1 MADPAAVYCHE
12 LGYEY
17 QVVDGAKGQYG
28 VCDFPDGS
36 SCDAWRFL
44 EGMCGQGYSYCAK
57 QGYGLITKT
66 DGKDSLSRAYSVCVQ
81 GQQEIG
87 SVTELMRLSEKA
99 TKGSVRPEQSPVPP
113 AESPSAESK
122 APSAPSSFDW
132 RSYNGQ
138 DWMTSVKDQG
148 GCGSCW
154 AFSAVG
160 IVEPVYNISTNDS
173 SLDLDLSEEYL
184 VSDCHSY
191 GGYET
196 CCGGSNDEALNFIR
210 DSGISDE
217 ACFPYVDGLSC
228 TCGTSCNTDCTYRT
242 WGKCSDAT
250 CLNRCANWASRLTRI
265 QATGPVN
272 ASVSSIKDK
281 LVEKGPLSVC
291 FGFGSEYGGNFDA
304 QDVYRCTNDSGT
316 NHCVVIAG
324 YDDDG
329 RYWILKNSWG
339 SSWNGDEQGYFKLGY
354 GECYVEQYVYYADAP
369 SCPGQYQ
376 LTMQVSPP
384 GAGTT
389 TPSVGGHCY
398 NSGTVVPISASANSG
413 WQFTGWSGDADC
425 SDGSVTVNSNKTCL
439 ANFSHAGCNTYTSTD
454 VPKSIPDL
462 TTVTS
467 TLNVGSSFAL
477 TDVNAG
483 PLNITHTYDADLD
496 VFLISPHGTRVE
508 LFTDVGG
515 SGDNFTNTVLDDE
528 CATSIASGAAPFTGC
543 YRPEG
548 SLSALDGQSSA
559 GVWTLEV
566 TDDYAVDTGTL
577 QSWQLELCGAA
588 TPTPTPIPST
598 PTPTPTPGTP
608 TPTPTWSP
616 DTDGD
621 TVPDSVDNCPSVANP
636 GQENTDA
643 AIDNGPGVPG
653 NDGTVPNAIADGQG
667 DACETD
673 PDIDHDGLPDA
684 QDTNPLGATGICAA
698 FNGRSDGHP
707 HPAGG
712 DVTNDDDHDG
722 DPAFPMGDD
731 TSDNGPSWDTD
742 NDGFLDGYEC
752 LHGSN
757 PRDVNSKPAALVDD
771 NADNDGD
778 GLRNGWERRGWG
790 TSPTLVDSDGDGL
803 GDCKEAADVNGNGVV
818 DFVEDTMF
826 YARAVLLPRAS
837 FGKTMDFDLDKNGVA
852 DFGGDLLQEA
862 RYAFHILPC
871 Q

>member
-1 MADPAAVYCHE
+1 LRYKLSFLALLAGAGALALFLVLLHSHANQAPAAQTFQSFELDAQGQIGGSTSESAESALGLAAAPGDATSTCGGNAPGMADPAAVYCHE

-113 AESPSAESK
+113 AEGPSTEAE
-122 APSAPSSFDW
+122 APSAPAFFDW
-132 RSYNGQ
+132 RDYNGQ

-196 CCGGSNDEALNFIR
+196 CCGGWNDVALEFIR

-217 ACFPYVDGLSC
+217 ACFPYVDALSC
-228 TCGTSCNTDCTYRT
+228 TCGDSCDANCTYRT

-291 FGFGSEYGGNFDA
+291 FGYGTSYGGYWDG
-304 QDVYRCTNDSGT
+304 DIYRCADDSGT
-316 NHCVVIAG
+316 NHCVVLAG
-324 YDDDG
+324 YNDTG
-329 RYWILKNSWG
+329 RYWIAKNSWG
-339 SSWNGDEQGYFKLGY
+339 PSWEDNGYFKIGY

-369 SCPGQYQ
+369 S
-376 LTMQVSPP
+376 
-384 GAGTT
+384 
-389 TPSVGGHCY
+389 
-398 NSGTVVPISASANSG
+398 
-413 WQFTGWSGDADC
+413 
-425 SDGSVTVNSNKTCL
+425 
-439 ANFSHAGCNTYTSTD
+439 
-454 VPKSIPDL
+454 
-462 TTVTS
+462 
-467 TLNVGSSFAL
+467 
-477 TDVNAG
+477 
-483 PLNITHTYDADLD
+483 
-496 VFLISPHGTRVE
+496 
-508 LFTDVGG
+508 
-515 SGDNFTNTVLDDE
+515 
-528 CATSIASGAAPFTGC
+528 AT
-543 YRPEG
+543 
-548 SLSALDGQSSA
+548 
-559 GVWTLEV
+559 
-566 TDDYAVDTGTL
+566 
-577 QSWQLELCGAA
+577 A
-588 TPTPTPIPST
+588 TPTPTRTATATRT
-598 PTPTPTPGTP
+598 PTRTPTNTPAMGSPTPTRTPTPTPGTP
-608 TPTPTWSP
+608 TPTPTQGP
-616 DTDGD
+616 DADSDGI
-621 TVPDSVDNCPSVANP
+621 PDSVDNCPSVANP

-653 NDGTVPNAIADGQG
+653 NDGTVPNAVADSQG

-673 PDIDHDGLPDA
+673 GDIDNDGLPDA

-698 FNGRSDGHP
+698 FAGASDGHP

-712 DVTNDDDHDG
+712 DVTNDDNHDG
-722 DPAFPMGDD
+722 NPAPPMGTD
-731 TSDNGPSWDTD
+731 TADNGPSWDTD

-757 PRDVNSKPAALVDD
+757 PRDVNSKPAALGDD

-778 GLRNGWERRGWG
+778 GLLNGWERRGWG
-790 TSPTLVDSDGDGL
+790 TDPNVVDSDGDGL
-803 GDCKEAADVNGNGVV
+803 GDCVEAADVNGNGVV
-818 DFVEDTMF
+818 DFVEDVMY

-837 FGKTMDFDLDKNGVA
+837 FGKTMDFDLDKNGVV

-862 RYAFHILPC
+862 RFALFPGLC
-871 Q
+871 K